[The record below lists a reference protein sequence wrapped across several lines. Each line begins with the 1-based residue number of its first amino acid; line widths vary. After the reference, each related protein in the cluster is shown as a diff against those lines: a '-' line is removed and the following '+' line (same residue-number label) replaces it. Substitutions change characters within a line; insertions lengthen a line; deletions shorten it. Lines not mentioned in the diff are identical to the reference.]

1 MPVLP
6 IDALSP
12 IASVEAGTSY
22 STQCVKVPE
31 GASGSSQ
38 MTAMLFDCAGTPLNS
53 SGGGTSCPSQVY
65 FFGMAAPS
73 ANTDE
78 LTLSAIMS
86 LRSGRVSIEDEG
98 DLQVDL
104 VTDDL
109 PVLHFCRFLRGIVR
123 KDHALPRSWNA
134 GCYPSKRFK
143 CLRCSNG
150 AISISSTARALRKR
164 LYLGWKTFN

>member
-6 IDALSP
+6 IDAPSP

-38 MTAMLFDCAGTPLNS
+38 MTAMLFDWVGTPLNS

-65 FFGMAAPS
+65 FLGIGAPS

-78 LTLSAIMS
+78 LTLSAITS
-86 LRSGRVSIEDEG
+86 LRSGRASIEDEG

-109 PVLHFCRFLRGIVR
+109 SVLHFCLLFLHPSALDVAERLAGASDTLHDGVLETLGRGR
-123 KDHALPRSWNA
+123 TN
-134 GCYPSKRFK
+134 
-143 CLRCSNG
+143 
-150 AISISSTARALRKR
+150 
-164 LYLGWKTFN
+164 